1 VISLIFLRRSC
12 PQLSVRSKPVAHHP
26 VVPVEDL
33 EIDREETD
41 PEAEEVVLV
50 VSLVVMMIRKPVELP
65 ENSSHLSVA
74 VADMV
79 ENQEDMVVTGHL
91 MKVVEVD
98 LVVAVEV
105 VTSAA
110 AVTGETEAAA
120 AARGEREASEEAVV
134 VLEARGERVVEVVL
148 VVRGGKVVEVVLV
161 VAVLVVEEVVLLVLL
176 PSRPTFPKLNQKLNF
191 LYTNQPNQFMHH
203 TGVIL

>member
-1 VISLIFLRRSC
+1 VTSLIFLKRSC

-79 ENQEDMVVTGHL
+79 ENQEDMEVKGHL

-98 LVVAVEV
+98 LVVAVVV

-120 AARGEREASEEAVV
+120 AARGEREVASEEAVV
-134 VLEARGERVVEVVL
+134 VLEARGEREVEVVL
-148 VVRGGKVVEVVLV
+148 VARGGKVVEVVLV

-176 PSRPTFPKLNQKLNF
+176 PSRPTFPKNQTFYTL
-191 LYTNQPNQFMHH
+191 TNQPNQ
-203 TGVIL
+203 